1 MQVSL
6 TCLYIGLIFPD
17 NNQSSSGSTDI
28 FISGLVA
35 FLTGVRVYIVIC
47 AVTFYNRF
55 RKDPAGPVH
64 LSSYSSQKYKGG
76 INDESESQSVKIID
90 DLLKPQGNY
99 M

>member
-1 MQVSL
+1 MFARHLSRRHAK
-6 TCLYIGLIFPD
+6 
-17 NNQSSSGSTDI
+17 QSSSGSTDI

-35 FLTGVRVYIVIC
+35 FLTGVRVYIVVC

-55 RKDPAGPVH
+55 RKDPPAAVH
-64 LSSYSSQKYKGG
+64 LSSYSPPKYKTGL
-76 INDESESQSVKIID
+76 NEESESQSVKIID